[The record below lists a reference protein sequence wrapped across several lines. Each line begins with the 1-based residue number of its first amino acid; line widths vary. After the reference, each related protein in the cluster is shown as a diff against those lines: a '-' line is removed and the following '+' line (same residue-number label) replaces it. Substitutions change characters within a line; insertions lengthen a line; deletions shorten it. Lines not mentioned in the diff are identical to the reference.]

1 MPWRMVLNV
10 FKAIAISMV
19 LVMAVDIGFYLYKAV
34 NLNKRMESICSSLQ
48 RVVTE
53 NNYLPA
59 SEHSMYMS
67 LFDAMGNN
75 MNGKDFTKNKGD
87 LKQDEDFVV
96 FNDNGHAVT
105 LNYDNANTVDST
117 KLPEIKDEK
126 GYNILRTQ
134 LDSPA
139 DYGDVMY
146 IQASITIQPPLWGFG
161 NNTYTGKPTMKN
173 WKRYIDTSSRVTFHY
188 TYFVPCLKYQS
199 VTE

>member
-19 LVMAVDIGFYLYKAV
+19 LIMVVDVGFYLYKAV

-53 NNYLPA
+53 NNYLPS
-59 SEHSMYMS
+59 SEYSMYMS

-75 MNGKDFTKNKGD
+75 MNGKDFTETKGALD
-87 LKQDEDFVV
+87 QGDFVI
-96 FNDNGHAVT
+96 FNDDGNAVT
-105 LNYDNANTVDST
+105 LNYNDST
-117 KLPEIKDEK
+117 GVDAKKLPEIKDEK

-134 LDSPA
+134 LNHPA

-161 NNTYTGKPTMKN
+161 GNTYTGKPTANN
-173 WKRYIDTSSRVTFHY
+173 WDRYTDSTKRVTFHY